1 MKVVAKQW
9 FLLKQLLLRLLCSIL
24 KVKVEDESDSKTKVS
39 ETTLC
44 ETLMIYLESESDGK
58 TLMISLGLTWEL
70 ATSSSL
76 SRATTIAFADSRISF
91 FTCHPKNFNTRDSI
105 QNISLLNHPNCCH
118 LRARCVFVTQSSNK
132 MVTHLPRRLR

>member
-1 MKVVAKQW
+1 MVKQRR
-9 FLLKQLLLRLLCSIL
+9 LKKNLYETLMIYLES
-24 KVKVEDESDSKTKVS
+24 ESDGKTKVS
-39 ETTLC
+39 ETTLS

-91 FTCHPKNFNTRDSI
+91 LTCHRKKTSTLETAFRI
-105 QNISLLNHPNCCH
+105 YHC
-118 LRARCVFVTQSSNK
+118 
-132 MVTHLPRRLR
+132 

>member
-1 MKVVAKQW
+1 M
-9 FLLKQLLLRLLCSIL
+9 
-24 KVKVEDESDSKTKVS
+24 KVEDESDSKTKVS

-44 ETLMIYLESESDGK
+44 ETPIIYLESESDGKRKVSEITLCETLVIYLESESDGK

-91 FTCHPKNFNTRDSI
+91 LTCHPKNFNTRDSI